1 MSQKENKLEQW
12 KFFAET
18 TLNVS
23 NRRLRN
29 NRFYLKL
36 LLGLLTVVGIGTELG
51 FIHPIGIL
59 IAGIIGFPVCVLWY
73 FHILSYKQLNSGKY
87 QVLEEMAEDLP
98 YKPFQKEW
106 EILDEGK
113 DPKTYIKHTSVEVW
127 WPRVIGL
134 PFSLMII
141 YGILQTFSLMQY
153 YSTLLAV
160 VLAVWSVYYVS
171 VLIEKPL
178 FGTLNEVF
186 NSKISY
192 ITNYRGESR

>member
-1 MSQKENKLEQW
+1 MSQKNEKLEQW

-29 NRFYLKL
+29 NRFYLTL
-36 LLGLLTVVGIGTELG
+36 LLGILTVVGAGTELG
-51 FIHPIGIL
+51 VIHPIGIL
-59 IAGIIGFPVCVLWY
+59 IAGLIGFPICVLWY

-87 QVLEEMAEDLP
+87 RVLEEMSEDLP

-106 EILDEGK
+106 NILGEGEN
-113 DPKTYIKHTSVEVW
+113 PKTYIKHTSVEVW

-134 PFSLMII
+134 PFSLMIV
-141 YGILQTFSLMQY
+141 YGTLRTFDFMQH
-153 YSTLLAV
+153 YSTLL
-160 VLAVWSVYYVS
+160 VLMSSIWAIYYIS

-186 NSKISY
+186 NSKIAY
-192 ITNYRGESR
+192 ITTYGGESK